1 MGGGNLPFGFNPQD
15 HEPGRPEDVTGKIPL
30 FAELQKLLSWS
41 GGPVNWD
48 LARQM
53 AISAIA
59 GDYRPVSETET
70 AEVRDAIRL
79 ADLWLDAV
87 TDLPSG
93 GRPAFAWQWVRRG
106 AGGREGRR
114 AGVGRGGGRDGDR
127 TRGAQA
133 WGPMIDDH

>member
-15 HEPGRPEDVTGKIPL
+15 HEPGRPDDVVGKIPL
-30 FAELQKLLSWS
+30 VAELQKLLSWS

-59 GDYRPVSETET
+59 GDYRRVSAAET
-70 AEVRDAIRL
+70 AAAHDAMRL
-79 ADLWLDAV
+79 ADLWLDPV

-93 GRPAFAWQWVRRG
+93 VRSAEAWS
-106 AGGREGRR
+106 
-114 AGVGRGGGRDGDR
+114 
-127 TRGAQA
+127 
-133 WGPMIDDH
+133 